1 MLARIPPRVAVLR
14 TSDAPKYACRVRS
27 PDKMDLNWRAVST
40 RLDTSSTKNSA
51 RLNDVGA
58 VLCSSEP
65 TQQLPTLHRNTC
77 VSEQQKPDDSDRIIP
92 RSSFTYEEEKSYSA
106 ISERDA
112 RSAQEDPTP
121 CSTTSVKDIWYHSTF
136 REDAVNNS
144 ILSAFKLK
152 IGGRI
157 VRTEKGRPSHVT
169 REAKVGRATV
179 KKKQASR
186 TAARKVKTAS
196 VVRKPR
202 DLPRSKQS
210 AGRILAEEQVSRRKI
225 RRERRLREMEAV
237 IGAAAG
243 VEAAAV
249 SAAMSRERL
258 ALEKRRRRVL
268 LDEMKRNP
276 TDGLEQDTVVYFLVS
291 AAREPLLT
299 KEEEISLAKQYR
311 ESLRI
316 EDGRQELEKFLL
328 RAPTLVELA
337 AHLEID
343 SVQELHRREQDGI
356 EAKERM
362 IRANLRLV
370 VSCAKR
376 YQNQGLPLLDLWQ
389 EGTVGL
395 IKGVERYDPE
405 KGFRLSTYAFWWIRQ
420 AMTRGLAYQSR
431 LIRLPMR
438 TIDAL
443 IKINREVKRYQNE
456 NDFREPTDE
465 ELAELTG
472 LTAPRVKTVLQA
484 SLPVLSLDDR
494 IADNNDV
501 VKGVSGSVSTEMV
514 HSTTLPHAGEEYS
527 SVSGMDMQTS
537 LSGPNSYSSACLA
550 EVEQGLLK
558 EGIQEVLRGTLTPRE
573 IRVLQLRYG
582 LSGETACKVAD
593 VGVVLGL
600 SRERTRQIEKEA
612 IRKLIAQPG
621 TDELREYLYICT

>member
-1 MLARIPPRVAVLR
+1 MTARIPPRVAVLR
-14 TSDAPKYACRVRS
+14 TSDALKHAFRVRS
-27 PDKMDLNWRAVST
+27 PDRRAAST
-40 RLDTSSTKNSA
+40 RLDTSSFKNSA

-65 TQQLPTLHRNTC
+65 TQQLPTLHRNAC
-77 VSEQQKPDDSDRIIP
+77 ANEQQKPEDSDRNAP
-92 RSSFTYEEEKSYSA
+92 QSAFTHEEEQAYST
-106 ISERDA
+106 IRERDV
-112 RSAQEDPTP
+112 RSAQVDPTP
-121 CSTTSVKDIWYHSTF
+121 CSTTGVKDKDIWYHSTF

-157 VRTEKGRPSHVT
+157 VRTEKQLPSRET
-169 REAKVGRATV
+169 RKVEMSRAPV
-179 KKKQASR
+179 KKKQATR
-186 TAARKVKTAS
+186 TAARKVKKAS

-202 DLPRSKQS
+202 ALSRSKQS
-210 AGRILAEEQVSRRKI
+210 AGKILAEEQVSRRKK

-268 LDEMKRNP
+268 LEEMKRNP
-276 TDGLEQDTVVYFLVS
+276 ADGLEQDTVVYFLVS

-316 EDGRQELEKFLL
+316 EEGRQEMEKFLL
-328 RAPTLVELA
+328 RVPTLVELA
-337 AHLEID
+337 AHLQFN

-405 KGFRLSTYAFWWIRQ
+405 KGFRLSTYAYWWIRQ

-494 IADNNDV
+494 IAENNDV
-501 VKGVSGSVSTEMV
+501 VKGVSSSVSTEMV

-527 SVSGMDMQTS
+527 SVSGMEMQTS
-537 LSGPNSYSSACLA
+537 LSGPNSYSSTCLA